1 MGWLSETW
9 SDARLDEVAADT
21 YRLTPT
27 RLISATLAAVIVG
40 FGLGATLA
48 IGWLSCLLACEG
60 AAWLITRRFKGGRAG
75 TPRLRALFAW
85 ASLPINATWA
95 WLGAMLWWQ
104 GAGDTRLGAVAIWCG
119 QLIYTQNF
127 RHQSVPLVVLT
138 GLSPMV
144 CLVVFPFAFLEGA
157 GPEVI
162 AARWG
167 LLLLVATSVNVMLLN
182 RAAAR
187 RMDDLTRGLR
197 QEREKALEAAR
208 AKSTFIAV
216 ASHELRTPMN
226 GLLGMAHALET
237 SELSPAQREQVELM
251 IRSGDSLMHLLNDVL
266 DLSRI
271 ETGRIELALADIE
284 PRTLVNEVANAWRD
298 AAGFK
303 GLTLTVN
310 LAPDLPATVQADDLR
325 IRQVLTNLV
334 SNAIKFTAVGGVTI
348 DARPVSGSDGRRMI
362 SIAVSDSGPG
372 VPDHARERVFDSFT
386 QADETVSRDY
396 GGAGLGLS
404 IARALARRMGGDLTL
419 APSQTG
425 ARFVFRFEAAEAVAR
440 EAEPRDMPE
449 NAPPLDQVRVLIA
462 EDNAVNQLV
471 VRAMLEPLG
480 VVLTVVDN
488 GQDALEAMGDARYDC
503 VLMDINMPVMDG
515 VTALEAIR
523 AGRVGAKPPPIIAL
537 TASAMAGDRERFLE
551 MGFDDHLGKPI
562 RPAELVMAIAS
573 AVDGAPRAGT
583 MRGAA

>member
-1 MGWLSETW
+1 MGWLSDTW

-21 YRLTPT
+21 YRLTPS
-27 RLISATLAAVIVG
+27 RLVSAAVAAVVVG
-40 FGLGATLA
+40 FGLGAMIA
-48 IGWLSCLLACEG
+48 VGWLLSLLAGEG
-60 AAWLITRRFKGGRAG
+60 LAYLVTRRFRSGRVG
-75 TPRLRALFAW
+75 TARLRALFVW
-85 ASLPINATWA
+85 ASVPINASWA
-95 WLGAMLWWQ
+95 VLAALLWLQ
-104 GAGDTRLGAVAIWCG
+104 GHGDTRLGAVAIWCG
-119 QLIYTQNF
+119 QLVYTQNF
-127 RHQSVPLVVLT
+127 RHQSAPLLVLN
-138 GLSPMV
+138 GLAPMV
-144 CLVVFPFAFLEGA
+144 SLIVFPFFFLPGDEL
-157 GPEVI
+157 ETLT
-162 AARWG
+162 ARWG
-167 LLLLVATSVNVMLLN
+167 LFLLVATTINVMLLN

-187 RMDDLTRGLR
+187 RMDDLTRDLR

-226 GLLGMAHALET
+226 GLLGMAHALEN
-237 SELSPAQREQVELM
+237 SDLSAAQREQVELM

-271 ETGRIELALADIE
+271 ETGRIELALADID
-284 PRTLVNEVANAWRD
+284 PRTLLNEVANAWRD
-298 AAGFK
+298 AAAFK
-303 GLTLTVN
+303 GLTLTVDI
-310 LAPDLPATVQADDLR
+310 APDLPTTIHADDLR

-348 DARPVSGSDGRRMI
+348 EARPVAGVDDRRMI
-362 SIAVSDSGPG
+362 AIAVSDSGPG

-419 APSQTG
+419 APSETG
-425 ARFVFRFEAAEAVAR
+425 ARFVFRFEAAEAAGR
-440 EAEPRDMPE
+440 EAEPRDVLE

-471 VRAMLEPLG
+471 ARAMLEPLG
-480 VVLTVVDN
+480 VILTVVDN

-523 AGRVGAKPPPIIAL
+523 AGRVGAHPPPIIAL

-573 AVDGAPRAGT
+573 AVDGASAGGKL
-583 MRGAA
+583 RGAA

>member
-1 MGWLSETW
+1 
-9 SDARLDEVAADT
+9 LDEVAADT
-21 YRLTPT
+21 YRLTPS
-27 RLISATLAAVIVG
+27 RLVSAAVAAVVVG
-40 FGLGATLA
+40 FGLGAMIA
-48 IGWLSCLLACEG
+48 VGWLLSLLAGEG
-60 AAWLITRRFKGGRAG
+60 LAYLVTRRFRSGRVG
-75 TPRLRALFAW
+75 TARSRALFVW
-85 ASLPINATWA
+85 ASVPINASWA
-95 WLGAMLWWQ
+95 VLAALLWLQ
-104 GAGDTRLGAVAIWCG
+104 GHGDTRLGAVAIWCG
-119 QLIYTQNF
+119 QLVYTQNF
-127 RHQSVPLVVLT
+127 RHQSAPLLVLN
-138 GLSPMV
+138 GLAPMV
-144 CLVVFPFAFLEGA
+144 SLIVFPFFFLPGDEL
-157 GPEVI
+157 ETLT
-162 AARWG
+162 ARWG
-167 LLLLVATSVNVMLLN
+167 LFLLVATTINVMLLN

-187 RMDDLTRGLR
+187 RMDDLTRDLR

-226 GLLGMAHALET
+226 GLLGMAHALEN
-237 SELSPAQREQVELM
+237 SDLSAAQREQVELM

-271 ETGRIELALADIE
+271 ETGRIELALADID
-284 PRTLVNEVANAWRD
+284 PRILLNEVANAWRD
-298 AAGFK
+298 AAAFK
-303 GLTLTVN
+303 GLTLTVDI
-310 LAPDLPATVQADDLR
+310 APDLPTTIHADDLR

-348 DARPVSGSDGRRMI
+348 EARPVAGVDDRRMI
-362 SIAVSDSGPG
+362 AIAVSDSGPG

-419 APSQTG
+419 APSETG

-440 EAEPRDMPE
+440 EAEPQDVLE

-471 VRAMLEPLG
+471 ARAMLEPLG
-480 VVLTVVDN
+480 VILTVVDN

-523 AGRVGAKPPPIIAL
+523 AGRVGAHPPPIIAL

-573 AVDGAPRAGT
+573 VVDGASAGGKL
-583 MRGAA
+583 RGAA